1 MSTLESVIWHILGYS
16 AMPVI
21 ILGGFAGVAAV
32 SLWLLSMTKD
42 KEIDQKSKLLQLIPI
57 ILEMS

>member
-21 ILGGFAGVAAV
+21 ILGGFLGVAIV
-32 SLWLLSMTKD
+32 SVWLLSLTKD
-42 KEIDQKSKLLQLIPI
+42 KQP
-57 ILEMS
+57 

>member
-1 MSTLESVIWHILGYS
+1 MSTLESVIWRLGCNFF
-16 AMPVI
+16 MPVI

-42 KEIDQKSKLLQLIPI
+42 KEID
-57 ILEMS
+57 

>member
-42 KEIDQKSKLLQLIPI
+42 KEIDQKSKFRQLSPVIF
-57 ILEMS
+57 EMS

>member
-21 ILGGFAGVAAV
+21 ILSGFIGVAAI
-32 SLWLLSMTKD
+32 SLWILSLGKD
-42 KEIDQKSKLLQLIPI
+42 KK
-57 ILEMS
+57 M